1 MKTKIAQIL
10 YDMRHQPVIAW
21 VTILG
26 TALSI
31 FLILIVIMMQNVM
44 LVNVAPETHRDRMLY
59 GMCIH
64 IQAIDGSSNSSGYM
78 SYSTAKKLYDNLDG
92 VERTSYF
99 NDARDNPTIKGS
111 NGTIFIAQSRDV
123 DAEFWNIFEHTL
135 IAGRYFTKEEV
146 DADAHIAVVSEST
159 ARKLFDG
166 QDAIG
171 QVSDYNHCK
180 YKIVGVIKDVSSLA
194 TMACGEVF
202 VPKSPKSAESWGDNY
217 FGDISVALLVKEGV
231 SFDHI
236 KEQVKKR
243 YAILDTELKSSGKET
258 VYHGSPYNQ
267 KEIASGIKGSN
278 YTPDT
283 SRDDAITYAILII
296 LLIVPAINLSSML
309 HSRMRYRISEIGVRR
324 AYGCTRSRIIMDIIN
339 ENMIITIVGGIIGL
353 VAAIIFG
360 LTYDGLFEQADS
372 ASSPALGMI
381 INFQNI
387 LAAFIACLVLNI
399 ISAAIPAWQAS
410 RINPIEAIN
419 SNHK

>member
-111 NGTIFIAQSRDV
+111 NGTIFIAQSRGV
-123 DAEFWNIFEHTL
+123 DAEFWKIFDHTL

-166 QDAIG
+166 QDAVG
-171 QVSDYNHCK
+171 QVFDFNHCK
-180 YKIVGVIKDVSSLA
+180 YKVVGVIKDVSSLA

-267 KEIASGIKGSN
+267 KEIANGIKGSN

-360 LTYDGLFEQADS
+360 LTYDGLFEQADG

-387 LAAFIACLVLNI
+387 LAAFIACFVLNI

>member
-64 IQAIDGSSNSSGYM
+64 IQGIDGNSNSSGYM

-92 VERTSYF
+92 VERISYF
-99 NDARDNPTIKGS
+99 NDARDNPNVKGS
-111 NGTIFIAQSRDV
+111 NGNLFIAQSRDV
-123 DAEFWNIFEHTL
+123 DAEFWNIYEHTL

-146 DADAHIAVVSEST
+146 EADAHIAVVSEST
-159 ARKLFDG
+159 ARKLFNG
-166 QDAIG
+166 QDAVG
-171 QVSDYNHCK
+171 QMFDYNHSK

-194 TMACGEVF
+194 TMACGDVF
-202 VPKSPKSAESWGDNY
+202 VPHSHNSTETWGDNY
-217 FGDISVALLVKEGV
+217 FGAVSVALLVKEGV

-243 YAILDTELKSSGKET
+243 YAILDTELKPSGKKT
-258 VYHGSPYNQ
+258 IYHGSPYNQ

-283 SRDDAITYAILII
+283 SLDDAITCAILII

-309 HSRMRYRISEIGVRR
+309 HSRMRHRISEIGVRR

-339 ENMIITIVGGIIGL
+339 ENMIVTIVGGIIGL
-353 VAAIIFG
+353 VAAIIFCF
-360 LTYDGLFEQADS
+360 TYDGLFEHADG

-381 INFQNI
+381 INIQNI
-387 LAAFIACLVLNI
+387 LAAFIACLILNI

-410 RINPIEAIN
+410 RLNPVEAIN